1 MNRSDSACE
10 GGKKSVIEINELLMT
25 YGTNEVLNIRSLN
38 LDEGVSYGIVGHNGA
53 GKTTL
58 FKCITNIIMTYRGS
72 IKIMGENVKERNEI
86 LTNVGLVLD
95 GMSVYTNQTGWFNIQ
110 YFAGLRGEYNE
121 ERVRQL
127 AADLDLYGVLDQ
139 KVKTYSYG
147 MQKKLILLIALI
159 HTPKILILDEPFRG
173 LDIDTVRWFKNYL
186 KQLTKEGLTLLIS
199 SHVINDLEEL
209 CDEVYVVDR
218 GRISEHI
225 DLKTEKARQYRLI
238 DTTNNT
244 RLIEI
249 LEENIIAFE
258 MKDERIK
265 LDIDSAKWGAV
276 YQQLQN
282 EGIEINEM
290 SRVKV
295 LEEKLN

>member
-1 MNRSDSACE
+1 M
-10 GGKKSVIEINELLMT
+10 IEINELLMT
-25 YGTNEVLNIRSLN
+25 YGTNEVLNIRSLS

-110 YFAGLRGEYNE
+110 YFAGLRGDYNE

-173 LDIDTVRWFKNYL
+173 LDIDTVRWFKDYL

-249 LEENIIAFE
+249 LEENIIPFE

-265 LDIDSAKWGAV
+265 LDIDSAKWGTV